1 MIEFIDFQ
9 SPKVVGM
16 RIKGKISKDGIERIL
31 ALVKEK
37 MEKTEERLHIYVE
50 LEEWSGISLTALVED
65 IKFAVPNLRKFAKKA
80 VVTDKSW
87 VATLG
92 EFGDK
97 FFPSIEFI
105 AFAFDEKENALDWIQ
120 S

>member
-1 MIEFIDFQ
+1 
-9 SPKVVGM
+9 M
-16 RIKGKISKDGIERIL
+16 RIKAKISKDGIVRIL

-50 LEEWSGISLTALVED
+50 LEEWSGISLVED

-92 EFGDK
+92 EIGNK
-97 FFPSIEFI
+97 FFPSIEFKT
-105 AFAFDEKENALDWIQ
+105 FTLEEKKNALDWIQ